1 MRISDWSSDVC
12 SSDLAKADI
21 FVSIHADAAENRS
34 ASGASVYVLSLKGAS
49 SQRARWLA
57 DKENAADLI
66 GGRMPPAGHT
76 LASGPPGPTQ
86 SGPIKAPD
94 AAATTLLARPGEVG
108 HSRRGEHTHFEVL
121 PPPDH
126 TAI

>member
-57 DKENAADLI
+57 AQEKAADLI
-66 GGRMPPAGHT
+66 RGRLPQAGHP
-76 LASGPPGPTQ
+76 LASV
-86 SGPIKAPD
+86 
-94 AAATTLLARPGEVG
+94 LLAQIGRQ
-108 HSRRGEHTHFEVL
+108 SRSERACQFV
-121 PPPDH
+121 
-126 TAI
+126 